1 MRAGAGREMPR
12 SVVVGG
18 FRFWYFCET
27 ITTMFLATIN
37 PKLNLLAMSYGQHVT
52 PKELQQQRPQIEQL
66 LEQLQPGFCILTDL
80 SGLDRMDYACA
91 PQIEHNMDLCRRK
104 GVGKVV
110 RVISDPHKDI
120 GFRVMSYFHYGHGV
134 PITTH
139 ETVAEAMADL

>member
-1 MRAGAGREMPR
+1 MPK
-12 SVVVGG
+12 SVVVCD
-18 FRFWYFCET
+18 FRLWYFCEA

-37 PKLNLLAMSYGQHVT
+37 PKLNLLTMSYGQHVT

-91 PQIEHNMDLCRRK
+91 PQIEQVMDLCRRK

-110 RVISDPHKDI
+110 RIISDTHKDI
-120 GFRVMSYFHYGHGV
+120 RFRVMSYFHYGHGI

-139 ETVAEAMADL
+139 ETIAEAMADL

>member
-1 MRAGAGREMPR
+1 
-12 SVVVGG
+12 
-18 FRFWYFCET
+18 
-27 ITTMFLATIN
+27 MFLATIN
-37 PKLNLLAMSYGQHVT
+37 PKLNLLTMSFGQHVT
-52 PKELQQQRPQIEQL
+52 PKECQELRPQIEQL

-91 PQIEHNMDLCRRK
+91 PQIEQVMDVCRRK

-110 RVISDPHKDI
+110 RVISDPRKDI

-139 ETVAEAMADL
+139 ECVAEAMGVL